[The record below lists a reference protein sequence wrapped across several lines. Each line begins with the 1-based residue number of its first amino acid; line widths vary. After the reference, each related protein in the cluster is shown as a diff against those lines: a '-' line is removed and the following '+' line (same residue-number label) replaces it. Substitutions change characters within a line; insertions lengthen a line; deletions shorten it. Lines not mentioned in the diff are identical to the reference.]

1 VTFDMTWFDVAD
13 VADLE
18 GLDVIGVETA
28 GRKLAIFRLGSD
40 YYATSNVCAHLAG
53 VLSDG
58 EAVEGYVECPLHDG
72 LFDIRTGKA
81 QGGPVGKDPRTYPVR
96 VEGTRLLVRIDG
108 ASDETA
114 RAP

>member
-40 YYATSNVCAHLAG
+40 YYATSNVCTHPAG

-58 EAVEGYVECPLHDG
+58 EGSKVTSNARCMTGSSTSAPARRRAG
-72 LFDIRTGKA
+72 RSARTFAPIR
-81 QGGPVGKDPRTYPVR
+81 
-96 VEGTRLLVRIDG
+96 
-108 ASDETA
+108 
-114 RAP
+114 

>member
-1 VTFDMTWFDVAD
+1 M
-13 VADLE
+13 
-18 GLDVIGVETA
+18 
-28 GRKLAIFRLGSD
+28 
-40 YYATSNVCAHLAG
+40 
-53 VLSDG
+53 
-58 EAVEGYVECPLHDG
+58 ECPLHDG

-81 QGGPVGKDPRTYPVR
+81 QGGPVGKDLRTDPVR